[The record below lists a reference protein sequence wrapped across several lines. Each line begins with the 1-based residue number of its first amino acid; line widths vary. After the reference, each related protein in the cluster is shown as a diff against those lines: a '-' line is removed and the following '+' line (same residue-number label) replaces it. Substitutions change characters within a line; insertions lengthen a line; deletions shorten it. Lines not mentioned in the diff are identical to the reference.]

1 VIWHPEFVE
10 PQRFNQLGVL
20 DYPLEGWHW
29 SYHDPKSEFRSAIF
43 HGDFLL
49 FIVYNLLWLETT
61 SMPEHGR
68 SEDVSVAG

>member
-1 VIWHPEFVE
+1 
-10 PQRFNQLGVL
+10 
-20 DYPLEGWHW
+20 
-29 SYHDPKSEFRSAIF
+29 
-43 HGDFLL
+43 L